1 MISRWYLIEKTLAI
15 HLRHVSVAW
24 FGAIS
29 MRLFQILFLFTI
41 TFTIFGNSSVFA
53 DTRGDSITP
62 LKIPDNF
69 PLGVVSVIRLDDFAL
84 LETVNVEVH
93 IAHPHIGDLLVQLEC
108 PSGQVVTL
116 HKRDGGRK
124 KNINANYRIRECENS
139 KVVGDWKL
147 RISDN
152 APSAA
157 GSLLSWKLHTKVN
170 KSNMPLYRIGSIK
183 DWYLVGNAITPGND
197 KLNVRI
203 DVSKKVD
210 AMAAVIDGGPS
221 RPLTKTD
228 MGFDGNL
235 DISQLPSG
243 LHTLFLTEDSSQT
256 PIVKLQFRRS
266 YPLYVLM
273 TTDWDSSDSR
283 NSILKLHEKL
293 HIEHP
298 GLKFTHFLGP
308 YTFTDPSV
316 SKVRQAYL
324 VDWLLRLST
333 TYQDEI
339 GLHIHPFCNFVSTVP
354 GVPCRIKPSDSYD
367 KGDSTGYTVLSAT
380 YSESEFFK
388 LLEAADALFTAH
400 GLGKPTAFRTG
411 SWAANAGT
419 LKALA
424 EDGFVAD
431 SSANNW
437 ARIEES
443 RHDGNGFLYTWNR
456 EHWHPITDISQPYFP
471 NIINPATSGKPSIP
485 ILEIP
490 DNGSLVD
497 YVTGDEM
504 IEIFNV
510 NWFGSAL
517 SRPTT
522 FVMGFHP
529 VSYSLGFHKRIEKA
543 LAHIDNF
550 LASKGDGP
558 VVYETIS
565 HISTVFKDL
574 QR

>member
-1 MISRWYLIEKTLAI
+1 
-15 HLRHVSVAW
+15 
-24 FGAIS
+24 
-29 MRLFQILFLFTI
+29 
-41 TFTIFGNSSVFA
+41 
-53 DTRGDSITP
+53 
-62 LKIPDNF
+62 
-69 PLGVVSVIRLDDFAL
+69 
-84 LETVNVEVH
+84 
-93 IAHPHIGDLLVQLEC
+93 
-108 PSGQVVTL
+108 
-116 HKRDGGRK
+116 
-124 KNINANYRIRECENS
+124 
-139 KVVGDWKL
+139 
-147 RISDN
+147 
-152 APSAA
+152 
-157 GSLLSWKLHTKVN
+157 
-170 KSNMPLYRIGSIK
+170 
-183 DWYLVGNAITPGND
+183 
-197 KLNVRI
+197 
-203 DVSKKVD
+203 
-210 AMAAVIDGGPS
+210 
-221 RPLTKTD
+221 

-367 KGDSTGYTVLSAT
+367 KGDSTGYTVLSAA